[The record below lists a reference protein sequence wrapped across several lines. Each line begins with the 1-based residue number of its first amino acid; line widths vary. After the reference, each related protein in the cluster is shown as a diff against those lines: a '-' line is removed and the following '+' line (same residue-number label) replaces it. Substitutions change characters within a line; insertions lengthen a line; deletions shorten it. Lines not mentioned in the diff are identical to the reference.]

1 MIKKITGILFAAAAV
16 AVIVM
21 TVMHHG
27 QYRSLVFDSGDETIA
42 QTELAAPADATPDDT
57 TPADATPTDAAGQAS
72 QNDAPQTPAD
82 TTQQEPAGTATGAQ
96 QSEQ

>member
-27 QYRSLVFDSGDETIA
+27 EYRSLVFDSGDETIA

-57 TPADATPTDAAGQAS
+57 TPADAAGQAS

-82 TTQQEPAGTATGAQ
+82 TTQQEPAGTATGAP